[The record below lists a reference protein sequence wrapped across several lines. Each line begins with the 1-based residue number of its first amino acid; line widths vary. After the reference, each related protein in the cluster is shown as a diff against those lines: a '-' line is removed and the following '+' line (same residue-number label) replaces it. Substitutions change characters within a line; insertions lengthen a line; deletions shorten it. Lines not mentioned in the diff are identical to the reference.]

1 MEDYFL
7 PLPVDEANDPGA
19 LDAYSS
25 VQEAVLERTGRLV
38 DKDVDSADSGP
49 VEVAPPADEVEVPY
63 AALLEL

>member
-25 VQEAVLERTGRLV
+25 VQEAVLERTRGLV
-38 DKDVDSADSGP
+38 GKDVNSDDSGP
-49 VEVAPPADEVEVPY
+49 VEIAPPEDEVEVPY
-63 AALLEL
+63 GALLEL